1 METNLADQLP
11 SSLREAAD
19 ECKEVFFPN
28 ILSILL
34 LLLTLPVG
42 TCSCE
47 RSFSSLRRLK
57 TWLRTTMTEK
67 RLNALALMS
76 IHSESDAA
84 RSLSPLSVLK
94 HWDGGSNRKI
104 ALVFDSCL
112 DL

>member
-1 METNLADQLP
+1 MSAWKC
-11 SSLREAAD
+11 SG
-19 ECKEVFFPN
+19 FPN

-34 LLLTLPVG
+34 LQLTLPVG

-67 RLNALALMS
+67 RLNGLALMS
-76 IHSESDAA
+76 IHSESDTV

-104 ALVFDSCL
+104 ALAFDSCL